1 MAYAGRI
8 VVVVSIREPCIAYL
22 PSKSCAWSLRC
33 CFSKNLVQASVDR
46 NDVAQARSHLR
57 CQGMRKIRA
66 PFSRG
71 LASLP
76 RQEQLV
82 ESVLLCHQGTISGV
96 GSGGSHVA
104 MSTMSTMP
112 RCSLLLCHIDF
123 NVKQFE
129 LDGACRGANCVRGHR
144 AFLP

>member
-1 MAYAGRI
+1 VAYAVRI
-8 VVVVSIREPCIAYL
+8 VVVVSIREPCIAHL
-22 PSKSCAWSLRC
+22 ACAWSLRC
-33 CFSKNLVQASVDR
+33 CFGKNLVQASVDR

-57 CQGMRKIRA
+57 CQGMRKMRA
-66 PFSRG
+66 AFSRG

-82 ESVLLCHQGTISGV
+82 ELVLCHQGTISGV
-96 GSGGSHVA
+96 GSVQVLGSGGSHVA
-104 MSTMSTMP
+104 LSTMP

-129 LDGACRGANCVRGHR
+129 VDGACRGANCVRGHR